1 MYAYTYHAFSP
12 VINFNCDMTMDNG
25 VITCSFSGSVYA
37 PADGTVASVVQE
49 ENGTY
54 TVNIAHSAVFSSTL
68 SGLSYAYLG
77 AGDKVY
83 GNIPVGYV
91 TDGGFTACFNSEN
104 AVITDYTLKDNAV
117 LWAV

>member
-1 MYAYTYHAFSP
+1 MGFLH
-12 VINFNCDMTMDNG
+12 DW
-25 VITCSFSGSVYA
+25 VYA
-37 PADGTVASVVQE
+37 PADGTVASVVKE